1 MYVRFVLWEKYCKK
15 NRFVLNWNKKQN
27 FFFQWEL
34 FFAKFFHFHWET
46 VWVMG
51 RLFFKSCSSRPIGS
65 PIQAPKCPKGA
76 HQPNSLHLSAS
87 PSRALGNE
95 LLSSLPA
102 APPGQYR
109 RRRSSPQERR
119 ALCKVAGAVALTS
132 VRGFVG
138 GGGERRRARGWWRGG
153 RSRRQ
158 PTCRPRWSS
167 TRRPPAPGSPA
178 AQGRRRPAASG
189 AASWF
194 VSSAF
199 APYWCG
205 KFPPHC
211 RNPAVSVTG
220 TLMFIFRCPLGVE
233 CVGYVS
239 RTSSGGGEVWWHV
252 WWWAWH
258 WYWEAVER
266 RWALW
271 WLITLLTVSAAI
283 Y

>member
-1 MYVRFVLWEKYCKK
+1 MGT
-15 NRFVLNWNKKQN
+15 
-27 FFFQWEL
+27 

-65 PIQAPKCPKGA
+65 PIQAPKRPKGA

-138 GGGERRRARGWWRGG
+138 GAGKGGG
-153 RSRRQ
+153 RGDGEGEAEADASQRAGRGDLRPVGPRLPEAPPRRGAVGQQRVAQLHGSSLLPSRLI
-158 PTCRPRWSS
+158 
-167 TRRPPAPGSPA
+167 
-178 AQGRRRPAASG
+178 G
-189 AASWF
+189 AANF
-194 VSSAF
+194 LPTV
-199 APYWCG
+199 
-205 KFPPHC
+205 
-211 RNPAVSVTG
+211 G
-220 TLMFIFRCPLGVE
+220 TQRF
-233 CVGYVS
+233 
-239 RTSSGGGEVWWHV
+239 
-252 WWWAWH
+252 
-258 WYWEAVER
+258 
-266 RWALW
+266 
-271 WLITLLTVSAAI
+271 LLQA